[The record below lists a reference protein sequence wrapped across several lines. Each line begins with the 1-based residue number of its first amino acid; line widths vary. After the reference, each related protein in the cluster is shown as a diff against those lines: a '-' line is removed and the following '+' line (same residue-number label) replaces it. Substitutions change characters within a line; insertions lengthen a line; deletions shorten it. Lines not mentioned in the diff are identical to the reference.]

1 MLLLNCNN
9 SVERRMDTARQSRN
23 QRVKPRMNA
32 NEGQFQT
39 PEETG
44 EEGVLQKATEPTEG
58 RLAAA
63 ELE

>member
-1 MLLLNCNN
+1 
-9 SVERRMDTARQSRN
+9 
-23 QRVKPRMNA
+23 MNA